1 MFLSR
6 SESSWRENVKQQE
19 VTLLWMMIVEM
30 ILTSLL
36 RRKSSTSMVQKW
48 KVSYW
53 GFTALSVKVLVMRS
67 STLKRKFPPSRDNFW
82 AGRVKTVSLRSE
94 KVFIMFEIR
103 EGVYNEHRDALCVE
117 FRFVN
122 KIKTFCDLIF
132 HIRICR
138 RVVTQTKPFTIF
150 VGKY

>member
-1 MFLSR
+1 M
-6 SESSWRENVKQQE
+6 
-19 VTLLWMMIVEM
+19 
-30 ILTSLL
+30 
-36 RRKSSTSMVQKW
+36 
-48 KVSYW
+48 
-53 GFTALSVKVLVMRS
+53 
-67 STLKRKFPPSRDNFW
+67 
-82 AGRVKTVSLRSE
+82 KTVSLRSE

>member
-1 MFLSR
+1 
-6 SESSWRENVKQQE
+6 
-19 VTLLWMMIVEM
+19 
-30 ILTSLL
+30 
-36 RRKSSTSMVQKW
+36 
-48 KVSYW
+48 
-53 GFTALSVKVLVMRS
+53 
-67 STLKRKFPPSRDNFW
+67 
-82 AGRVKTVSLRSE
+82 
-94 KVFIMFEIR
+94 MFEIR